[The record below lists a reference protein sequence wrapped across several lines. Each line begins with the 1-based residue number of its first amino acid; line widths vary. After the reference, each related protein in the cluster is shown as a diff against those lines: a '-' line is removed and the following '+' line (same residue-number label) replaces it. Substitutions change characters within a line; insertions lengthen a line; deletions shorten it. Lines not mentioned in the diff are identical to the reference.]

1 MTLPFEPA
9 AELASKLLHDHV
21 VSRIWQRDVSVWDAE
36 PGSPA
41 AKSIA
46 SRLGWLDIA
55 TTMRPHLDRLAAL
68 GHAAREEGI
77 REVYLLGMGGS
88 SLCAEVLRSVYGV
101 TPGSPELFVLDTTD
115 ERSITQAAARIDP
128 ERTWVVVASKSG
140 GTVEV
145 ASMER
150 FFWQRLSAARGNKAG
165 RQFIAVTDPGTALE
179 QLAAARGYRDAFI
192 NPADIGGRFSALSLF
207 GLVPTA
213 LIGAPAHDLLAAGT
227 AMADGCR
234 QENHANAGFELGAFI
249 AATAIAGRDKLTVVL
264 PESLSM
270 LGLWIEQLIAESTGK
285 LGKGALPIVD
295 EPLGRPDEYGQDR
308 AFVAIATERDAPDK
322 VAMSAL
328 HAAGHPILSL
338 TTRLDGLG
346 AEFFRWE
353 FATAVAGAALHIN
366 PFDEP
371 NVAEAK
377 AKTAELLTTFAAQ
390 HRLEEAAPLIESD
403 EVAVSTRGFAGD
415 SPAALVRAALTE
427 VKPGDYVALPLIPA
441 ARLGHRQRDRGD
453 PSGNQAQ
460 DPCGHHLRH
469 RATLPAFDRAVSQ
482 GRSEHRAHLP
492 DHVGRRDRDRDSGG
506 RVFVRRAE
514 AGAGARRLR
523 DTRKARPPRREAA
536 HQARRRWRGA
546 GALVCGGAPVG
557 HQIPSS
563 KLQIPTTSQLP
574 SAKPNSQLEVRLG
587 SWELG
592 VPWSLGFGAWE
603 LIYRSAS
610 VASTLPDSTSTSLC
624 RLLPCASMVTIAGK
638 SRTCRCHIASGVP
651 NSVSDTP
658 STRSMQRA

>member
-36 PGSPA
+36 PGSTA

-115 ERSITQAAARIDP
+115 ERTITQAAARMDP

-150 FFWQRLSAARGNKAG
+150 FFWQRLSAARGNSAG

-179 QLAAARGYRDAFI
+179 QLAAARGYRDAFV

-264 PESLSM
+264 PDSLSM

-371 NVAEAK
+371 NVAQAK
-377 AKTAELLTTFAAQ
+377 AKTAELLSTFAAQ
-390 HRLEEAAPLIESD
+390 HRLEEAAPLIESN

-427 VKPGDYVALPLIPA
+427 VKPGDYVAFLSYLPPDLDTASAIAEIRQGIRRKTRAATTFGIGPRYLHSTGQYHKGGPNTALIFLITSDDETDTAIPEA
-441 ARLGHRQRDRGD
+441 GYSFAVLKRAQALGDYE
-453 PSGNQAQ
+453 
-460 DPCGHHLRH
+460 
-469 RATLPAFDRAVSQ
+469 TL
-482 GRSEHRAHLP
+482 EKH
-492 DHVGRRDRDRDSGG
+492 GRR
-506 RVFVRRAE
+506 VVR
-514 AGAGARRLR
+514 LHI
-523 DTRKARPPRREAA
+523 K
-536 HQARRRWRGA
+536 RRRCCRGA
-546 GALVCGGAPVG
+546 GALVRGGDLFVFL
-557 HQIPSS
+557 SS
-563 KLQIPTTSQLP
+563 NASRPPRALTGGPG
-574 SAKPNSQLEVRLG
+574 RLG
-587 SWELG
+587 ESFVSYPIETPRIPG
-592 VPWSLGFGAWE
+592 SKNKSL
-603 LIYRSAS
+603 
-610 VASTLPDSTSTSLC
+610 
-624 RLLPCASMVTIAGK
+624 
-638 SRTCRCHIASGVP
+638 
-651 NSVSDTP
+651 
-658 STRSMQRA
+658 

>member
-9 AELASKLLHDHV
+9 AELANKLLQDHV

-36 PGSPA
+36 PGSAA

-46 SRLGWLDIA
+46 SRLGWLDVG
-55 TTMRPHLDRLAAL
+55 TTMRQHLDRLAAL
-68 GHAAREEGI
+68 GHAAREEDV

-101 TPGSPELFVLDTTD
+101 TAGAAELFVLDTTD
-115 ERSITQAAARIDP
+115 ERTITQAAARMDP
-128 ERTWVVVASKSG
+128 ERTWIMVASKSG

-150 FFWQRLSAARGNKAG
+150 LFWQRLSEARGNKAG

-227 AMADGCR
+227 AMAEGCR

-249 AATAIAGRDKLTVVL
+249 AATTIAGRDKLTVVL

-322 VAMSAL
+322 VALSAL
-328 HAAGHPILSL
+328 QAAGHPILNL

-377 AKTAELLTTFAAQ
+377 AKTADLLKAFAVQ
-390 HRLEEAAPLIESD
+390 HQLEETAPLIDSED
-403 EVAVSTRGFAGD
+403 VAVYTRAFSGE
-415 SPAALVRAALTE
+415 SPAALLRSALTE
-427 VKPGDYVALPLIPA
+427 VKPGDYVAFLSYLPPDAEIANAIA
-441 ARLGHRQRDRGD
+441 AIRLGIRRKTRAATTFGVGPRYLHSTGQYHKGGPNNALIFLITADDESETAIPEAGYSFAVLKRAQALGDYDTLEHHGRRVVRLHIKRGD
-453 PSGNQAQ
+453 AAEV
-460 DPCGHHLRH
+460 L
-469 RATLPAFDRAVSQ
+469 
-482 GRSEHRAHLP
+482 EK
-492 DHVGRRDRDRDSGG
+492 
-506 RVFVRRAE
+506 VFAE
-514 AGAGARRLR
+514 AM
-523 DTRKARPPRREAA
+523 
-536 HQARRRWRGA
+536 
-546 GALVCGGAPVG
+546 
-557 HQIPSS
+557 
-563 KLQIPTTSQLP
+563 
-574 SAKPNSQLEVRLG
+574 
-587 SWELG
+587 
-592 VPWSLGFGAWE
+592 
-603 LIYRSAS
+603 AS
-610 VASTLPDSTSTSLC
+610 
-624 RLLPCASMVTIAGK
+624 
-638 SRTCRCHIASGVP
+638 
-651 NSVSDTP
+651 
-658 STRSMQRA
+658 